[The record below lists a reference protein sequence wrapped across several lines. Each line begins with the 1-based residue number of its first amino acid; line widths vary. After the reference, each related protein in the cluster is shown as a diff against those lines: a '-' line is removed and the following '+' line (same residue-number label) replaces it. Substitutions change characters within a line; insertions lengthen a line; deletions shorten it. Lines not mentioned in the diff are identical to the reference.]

1 MMNID
6 EKYENFDT
14 AMKKLI
20 IATCHPFNKFV
31 FFWVLK
37 EYFALMTEF
46 GEKLLDYLHSENYN
60 NNFLL
65 FGEKSSPNFWTVVCY
80 LVCIKDLNH
89 EIWSIL

>member
-1 MMNID
+1 MNID

-20 IATCHPFNKFV
+20 IATCQPFNKFV
-31 FFWVLK
+31 FFWVFK

-46 GEKLLDYLHSENYN
+46 DEKLLDYLHSENYK

-65 FGEKSSPNFWTVVCY
+65 FGEKSSNFQIVICY
-80 LVCIKDLNH
+80 LVCMKDLNH
-89 EIWSIL
+89 DIWLIL